1 MKKLLVC
8 AALAATLPWLAHAT
22 PVVINASLVGDARLS
37 NPDNLLI
44 DVTITF
50 DTTSNVANWVVD
62 INSPLH
68 PDAKLDEFYFNMAGT
83 LANYSF
89 SGYSPAGWEITS
101 PASTAGGGSI
111 SFNFEALDPAGQPNA
126 ADVTNS
132 TNLTFTMTKAG
143 GNFLV
148 SDFLTATS
156 SCSSDNTL
164 GCGQLGAHLQSLVA
178 GQGQSD
184 SGFLLGNY
192 RFDDGGGGQQETP
205 EPMTLALVGLGL
217 LAGAAVRRRPRA

>member
-1 MKKLLVC
+1 MKKLLLC
-8 AALAATLPWLAHAT
+8 AALACGFPWMAQAA
-22 PVVINASLVGDARLS
+22 PVVVTASLVGDPRIS

-68 PDAKLDEFYFNMAGT
+68 PNAKLDEFYFNMIGA
-83 LANYSF
+83 ASDYSF
-89 SGYSPAGWEITS
+89 SAFSPLGWTITS
-101 PASTAGGGSI
+101 PATTSGGGGI
-111 SFNFEALDPAGQPNA
+111 SFNFEALDPPGQPNA
-126 ADVTNS
+126 ADVNNA
-132 TNLTFTMTKAG
+132 TNLTFTMTKTT

-148 SDFLTATS
+148 SDFLTASS
-156 SCSSDNTL
+156 SCSNDATL

-178 GQGQSD
+178 GQGTSD

-192 RFDDGGGGQQETP
+192 EEDGGGGQQEVP
-205 EPMTLALVGLGL
+205 EPLTLALVGLGL
-217 LAGAAVRRRPRA
+217 LAAAGTRRRAHD